1 MEDALAVFSLQTHPS
16 PSRPACLYP
25 HRASVETPCDPT
37 PRRDHERDL
46 ELDKKIEALR
56 RKNEALMKRYKEVE
70 EDKKRAEEE
79 GMALQSRKGKTDD
92 LTITV
97 NKSASVSRVVVTK
110 SFNSC
115 SPAGKGQEEV
125 GAGRGEDVTLQTA
138 GNVSRGH
145 KKQLIVTMAGK
156 KGKRVVCEK
165 PEKRP
170 DPSCLS
176 DVKSPADEVQAGSAE
191 TAWIGKQPHHM
202 TKLDVTAQE
211 LEITDLNIP
220 TSKEEQ
226 KEYLQWK
233 KEREKID
240 KERVARHKNAKG
252 QWRRAWD
259 IDKTENMFLD
269 KSLPDRDW
277 VPPSRGGRSTRRG
290 QHRSGADTRGNCRG
304 HEKRG
309 KDKSTKNVQVMSS
322 NAKGKDRLTGRA
334 RRWEDQE
341 EGGDLQTPDAPLEEF
356 LEELDAITDAD
367 AEERRD
373 QDSKTK
379 LPLSPDISNTCE
391 EVIGSK
397 GSNTSKQD
405 KEDASSSRAS
415 EKKVRFS
422 QELIRGAHTKQ
433 IAGSWDSDNSQSS
446 PTGFLKASSQKKI
459 RHKVLQPHLGSAK
472 DEASHWQQQASE
484 SECTKKDIG
493 APTAPCCPPAEK
505 ACACLPESFAQP
517 VELTKCNTNAEE
529 ATDSRVCV
537 LSLESGES
545 HPEHF
550 SCSDKDF
557 LFGFGPQ
564 LKVGIIISRAPASHM
579 GFGHRLSTPTWE
591 ANAGAQIDPPPSHA
605 TDE

>member
-1 MEDALAVFSLQTHPS
+1 ME
-16 PSRPACLYP
+16 RP
-25 HRASVETPCDPT
+25 TPCDPT
-37 PRRDHERDL
+37 PRRNHERDL

-79 GMALQSRKGKTDD
+79 GMALQSRKGKADD

-97 NKSASVSRVVVTK
+97 NKSTSVSRVVVTK
-110 SFNSC
+110 TFNSG
-115 SPAGKGQEEV
+115 SPAGKGLEEV
-125 GAGRGEDVTLQTA
+125 GAGRGEDVILQAA

-170 DPSCLS
+170 DPPCLS
-176 DVKSPADEVQAGSAE
+176 DVKSPADESHAGSAE
-191 TAWIGKQPHHM
+191 AARIGKRPGHV
-202 TKLDVTAQE
+202 TKLDATAQE

-226 KEYLQWK
+226 EEYLQWK

-259 IDKTENMFLD
+259 MDKTENMFLD
-269 KSLPDRDW
+269 KSHPDDRDW
-277 VPPSRGGRSTRRG
+277 VAPSRGGRSTRRG
-290 QHRSGADTRGNCRG
+290 QHRSGADTRAAAHLQLRGNTEDGWMDGIYLEGQKSASADSDFEFVVG

-309 KDKSTKNVQVMSS
+309 KDKSAKNVQVMSS

-334 RRWEDQE
+334 RRWQDKES
-341 EGGDLQTPDAPLEEF
+341 GDNLQTSDTPLEEF
-356 LEELDAITDAD
+356 LEELDALTDAD
-367 AEERRD
+367 AEEQRD
-373 QDSKTK
+373 QDPKTK
-379 LPLSPDISNTCE
+379 LSPSPDILNQRE
-391 EVIGSK
+391 EAKGSK

-405 KEDASSSRAS
+405 KADASSPRAS

-422 QELIRGAHTKQ
+422 RELVQGAHAKQ
-433 IAGSWDSDNSQSS
+433 MAGSRDSDNSESS
-446 PTGFLKASSQKKI
+446 PSGFLKASSQKKI
-459 RHKVLQPHLGSAK
+459 RHKVLQQHPGSAEG
-472 DEASHWQQQASE
+472 EASHRQEQNPE

-493 APTAPCCPPAEK
+493 APAVPCCPPADK
-505 ACACLPESFAQP
+505 VCDSLPESSAQP
-517 VELTKCNTNAEE
+517 VELTKSNTNAEE
-529 ATDSRVCV
+529 AIDSRVCV

-550 SCSDKDF
+550 SCSDKAREH
-557 LFGFGPQ
+557 G
-564 LKVGIIISRAPASHM
+564 KIV
-579 GFGHRLSTPTWE
+579 
-591 ANAGAQIDPPPSHA
+591 
-605 TDE
+605 